1 MSMPGERVI
10 KILEKVLWL
19 KGKPESI
26 RCDNG
31 PEFISN
37 KFQVWCKGKGIEIK
51 YTQFGYP
58 T

>member
-1 MSMPGERVI
+1 MPGERVI